1 MDAAEPYQELAN
13 ALNNKPNFSK
23 YIIQYGGTTLTIVDP
38 KRIRNGLNVSEME
51 LKIRRIAFKA
61 IMDTYTDLN
70 TNHKDRS
77 EATYTYEFIIPGWYP
92 IPVYPSRI
100 FGASYP
106 KKYDLLSNYS
116 IPKFDQSMDSALA
129 SLKTKSGWAMECTS
143 AQKIVQYAILNATVK
158 SLADK
163 LLTTEFLDSKLTD
176 QGSGVP
182 YPSIQGYGGKN
193 KGIIDQYL
201 ARGVITQDQAESMV
215 LDKQKAKRMLTF
227 IQLVGQFYNE
237 VLRDTELRTG
247 DTFYI
252 WGHPNYSARHP
263 NGAFPGENTFFA
275 GYNERGLKLFMGFGK
290 NFLTGPKQ
298 LKEVQAWLALEYLGL
313 HDFPEANAARY
324 KKEMETIITQKKLP
338 ANPSPFAKA
347 FFEIRSQLPTVQR
360 PIKNEILNTAFIQ
373 EVWEAY
379 PDMIPKEGGKRKST
393 RRHKRQRRSTVKRR
407 NLAIRRTR
415 RA

>member
-1 MDAAEPYQELAN
+1 
-13 ALNNKPNFSK
+13 
-23 YIIQYGGTTLTIVDP
+23 
-38 KRIRNGLNVSEME
+38 
-51 LKIRRIAFKA
+51 
-61 IMDTYTDLN
+61 
-70 TNHKDRS
+70 
-77 EATYTYEFIIPGWYP
+77 
-92 IPVYPSRI
+92 
-100 FGASYP
+100 
-106 KKYDLLSNYS
+106 
-116 IPKFDQSMDSALA
+116 
-129 SLKTKSGWAMECTS
+129 
-143 AQKIVQYAILNATVK
+143 
-158 SLADK
+158 
-163 LLTTEFLDSKLTD
+163 
-176 QGSGVP
+176 
-182 YPSIQGYGGKN
+182 
-193 KGIIDQYL
+193 
-201 ARGVITQDQAESMV
+201 
-215 LDKQKAKRMLTF
+215 MLTF
-227 IQLVGQFYNE
+227 LQLVGQFYNE

-393 RRHKRQRRSTVKRR
+393 RRHKRQGRSTVKRR
-407 NLAIRRTR
+407 NLAVRRTR